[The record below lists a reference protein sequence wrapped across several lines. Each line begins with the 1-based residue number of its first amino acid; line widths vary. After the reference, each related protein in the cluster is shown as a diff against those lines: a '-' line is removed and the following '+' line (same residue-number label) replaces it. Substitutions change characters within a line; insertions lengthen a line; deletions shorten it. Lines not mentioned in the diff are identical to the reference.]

1 MRGIGRLT
9 ASPGAG
15 IVTDNGRRLL
25 VGHLVYAP
33 LGRHMTAPISTPIL
47 SRVPALDAVRV
58 IGSVA
63 VVGHHVGFATGVNT
77 AGGQWAGWLA
87 RLDAGVAVFFV
98 LSGFLLFRPWVHAK
112 ATGRAGPDPQRY
124 LWRRAMRILPAY
136 WVAVVVCLFV
146 LPRNADITDSD
157 WIRHL
162 TLTQIY
168 EAGNLKHG
176 LSQTWS
182 LATEA
187 VFYLLLPIFGVLLT
201 AGRQRSGR
209 PGVIAGVAVL
219 ITVVWIGLIAGG
231 VLTPTP
237 HTMWLPAYALWFGAG
252 MLLAAVHVGLRE
264 GRMSRWA
271 LLDTLAATP
280 LACWAAAVAVF
291 AIATTPIAGPYSLTE
306 PTAGEFAVKL
316 VLYMLLAVLIV
327 VPLAF
332 GPETMSKQALS
343 GGTVAWLGSVSYGL
357 FLWHPFVLESIYWVT
372 GRPEFTGSFGV
383 IFALTLGGGLVLATL
398 CYYLVESP
406 CQRFSQRWPR
416 TPRPASTE
424 TQSKTAEASAVS

>member
-1 MRGIGRLT
+1 M
-9 ASPGAG
+9 S
-15 IVTDNGRRLL
+15 
-25 VGHLVYAP
+25 
-33 LGRHMTAPISTPIL
+33 APISTPTL
-47 SRVPALDAVRV
+47 HRVPALDAVRV

-63 VVGHHVGFATGVNT
+63 VVGHHVGFATGINT
-77 AGGQWAGWLA
+77 GGGVWGGWLS

-112 ATGRAGPDPQRY
+112 TTGKAAPDPLTY

-136 WVAVVVCLFV
+136 WVTVVVCLLV
-146 LPRNADITDSD
+146 LPRNANVTNAD

-182 LATEA
+182 LATEV
-187 VFYLLLPIFGVLLT
+187 VFYLLLPVLGVYLT
-201 AGRQRSGR
+201 SGRHRSGR
-209 PGVIAGVAVL
+209 PWAIIGFSVL
-219 ITVVWIGLIAGG
+219 ITGVWVALIAGG

-252 MLLAAVHVGLRE
+252 MLLAAVQVGLRD
-264 GRMSRWA
+264 GRMARWGF
-271 LLDTLAATP
+271 LDGMAAAP
-280 LACWAAAVAVF
+280 LACWAAALAVF
-291 AIATTPIAGPYSLTE
+291 AIATTPVGGPHGLTE
-306 PTAGEFAVKL
+306 PSAGELAVKL

-332 GPETMSKQALS
+332 GPETRTKLALS
-343 GGTVAWLGSVSYGL
+343 GGTVKWLGAVSYGL
-357 FLWHPFVLESIYWVT
+357 FLWHPFVIESIYWVT

-383 IFALTLGGGLVLATL
+383 TFALTVAGGLVLAAL
-398 CYYLVESP
+398 CYYLIESP
-406 CQRFSQRWPR
+406 CQRLSHRWPR
-416 TPRPASTE
+416 TPRPTSTDS
-424 TQSKTAEASAVS
+424 QRSTAQASAVS